1 MQQLNEN
8 ENSPRTH
15 NNPGPV
21 STAGKEK
28 SSRNA
33 LKHGAC
39 SVATLI
45 LDTESLSDFEA
56 LEARWFQGYNL
67 NPDSPET
74 QYEAELIRTAARADW
89 FLQRADRTY
98 AEAEAMILAAQPNLL
113 LWDEQ
118 HHRTLGRFLR
128 YRTTHTNTVAKHRKA
143 IEDYRKNRA
152 LEAARTQTMQHKDEK
167 MTIHKQKNKPKRT
180 IEETLVEMRETAIRL
195 GYLNPDGTPTGKV

>member
-1 MQQLNEN
+1 MQLN
-8 ENSPRTH
+8 

-21 STAGKEK
+21 SAAGKEI

-39 SVATLI
+39 SVSTLI
-45 LDTESLSDFEA
+45 LPTESLADFEA
-56 LEARWFQGYNL
+56 LEARWFEGYKV
-67 NPDSPET
+67 NPNSPDT

-89 FLQRADRTY
+89 FLQRADRSY
-98 AEAEAMILAAQPNLL
+98 AEAEAMIFAAQPNVL

-118 HHRTLGRFLR
+118 NHRTLARFLR

-152 LEAARTQTMQHKDEK
+152 QEAAQAQTMQHKDEK
-167 MTIHKQKNKPKRT
+167 MAMTKQKNKPKPT

-195 GYLNPDGTPTGKV
+195 GYVTPDGKPTGKQ